1 MSVPRRSHEEADG
14 HTDGGTGR
22 GEGRCREGTHRQ
34 GGVPHGHTGRR
45 GGGGGPQCRF
55 RAGLTRRP
63 TGTQTVEGRGKVEG
77 NWRPRP
83 WVRRDGEGRGTGRQ
97 RSSGRLALGQG
108 SRSPP
113 RMGWRLLQVA
123 GLGVRGRGGKG
134 AESYSR
140 TGGRRPRRRT
150 RPVRPGRQVYIGL
163 ACSVGQSSSRGG
175 HLRACG
181 FQRGRPGFRMR
192 VSNPARA
199 ILPPGYHVHRRV
211 CTGQLGQVRGTGR
224 VQQRSRGQG
233 LR

>member
-1 MSVPRRSHEEADG
+1 M
-14 HTDGGTGR
+14 
-22 GEGRCREGTHRQ
+22 
-34 GGVPHGHTGRR
+34 
-45 GGGGGPQCRF
+45 
-55 RAGLTRRP
+55 
-63 TGTQTVEGRGKVEG
+63 EGRGKVEG

-192 VSNPARA
+192 VSNPAHA

-224 VQQRSRGQG
+224 VLQRRFNSSGSAPRLRPTTHRGVGRVSAWGRTLGRITFPPLAQ
-233 LR
+233 RQAQPKRS